1 MFYVILFQRFLFSL
15 NEWVVLKPFPP
26 PPPTHTH
33 FEGSVTDLVENSDE
47 CFGRSP
53 KKMRV
58 YPNHTHFRR
67 VQDLPKLLVCDLL
80 KVTLSTIV
88 ASFPQRCRLTLDPG
102 QAM

>member
-15 NEWVVLKPFPP
+15 NEWVVLKPSPP
-26 PPPTHTH
+26 PPPP

-47 CFGRSP
+47 CFGLSP

-80 KVTLSTIV
+80 KVTHSTII
-88 ASFPQRCRLTLDPG
+88 ASFPQRCLLTLDPG